1 MSYRCTNAFIFANQ
15 VFPGGLQVDDN
26 HPILKTHSAN
36 FAKVDEP
43 PSAKT
48 ETASAAP
55 GEVRSVA
62 KKAPAKKAVPTQPE
76 KKFDEPKGDN

>member
-1 MSYRCTNAFIFANQ
+1 MSYRCTDAFIFADQ
-15 VFPGGLQVDDN
+15 VFPGGTLVDDN

-43 PSAKT
+43 PAAKT

-55 GEVRSVA
+55 GQARAVN
-62 KKAPAKKAVPTQPE
+62 APAKKAPT
-76 KKFDEPKGDN
+76 KKAALKTDDEPKGNN